1 MSSNPARSITASPI
15 TPAPLTPSAPIT
27 ATSPGAVRPEHAAR
41 RADIER
47 RAASID
53 SEDLFQILGLTRET
67 PADQIRNAYFALAK
81 TWHPDRVPPELAEVK
96 PLVARVFARISDAFQ
111 TLNDATKRKEYLER
125 LQAGGGA
132 HDDDE
137 KIARVVD
144 AAMEFQKAEILLK
157 KNDLAGAEQL
167 ATACVRAD
175 PEQPEY
181 LALLVWI
188 QAQRRGDPPGMREGM
203 TSPHFDDL
211 IKLLDGVLAKEPSYE
226 RAIYY
231 RGVLLKR
238 AGRHDK
244 AMRDFKQAV
253 ELNPKNIDAV
263 REVRLHDMRKRGA
276 AAAKPESSGPADGGG
291 LFGKFFK
298 R

>member
-1 MSSNPARSITASPI
+1 
-15 TPAPLTPSAPIT
+15 
-27 ATSPGAVRPEHAAR
+27 
-41 RADIER
+41 
-47 RAASID
+47 
-53 SEDLFQILGLTRET
+53 
-67 PADQIRNAYFALAK
+67 
-81 TWHPDRVPPELAEVK
+81 
-96 PLVARVFARISDAFQ
+96 ARVI
-111 TLNDATKRKEYLER
+111 
-125 LQAGGGA
+125 
-132 HDDDE
+132 
-137 KIARVVD
+137 D

-157 KNDLAGAEQL
+157 KNDLAGAELL

-188 QAQRRGDPPGMREGM
+188 QAQRRGDPPGMKEGQ
-203 TSPHFDDL
+203 TSAHFDDL

-238 AGRHDK
+238 AGRHEK

-253 ELNPKNIDAV
+253 ELNPKNLDAV
-263 REVRLHDMRKRGA
+263 REVRLHDMRKRGQPG
-276 AAAKPESSGPADGGG
+276 AKPDPAAPDGGG

>member
-1 MSSNPARSITASPI
+1 LTSKGVCASYP
-15 TPAPLTPSAPIT
+15 
-27 ATSPGAVRPEHAAR
+27 
-41 RADIER
+41 
-47 RAASID
+47 
-53 SEDLFQILGLTRET
+53 Q
-67 PADQIRNAYFALAK
+67 
-81 TWHPDRVPPELAEVK
+81 
-96 PLVARVFARISDAFQ
+96 
-111 TLNDATKRKEYLER
+111 EYLDR
-125 LQAGGGA
+125 IQASGGA

-188 QAQRRGDPPGMREGM
+188 QAQRRGDPQGMREGM

-211 IKLLDGVLAKEPSYE
+211 IHLLDGVLAKEPSYE

-244 AMRDFKQAV
+244 AMRDFKKAV

-276 AAAKPESSGPADGGG
+276 AAAAKPDPGGADGGG

>member
-1 MSSNPARSITASPI
+1 M
-15 TPAPLTPSAPIT
+15 L
-27 ATSPGAVRPEHAAR
+27 RPEHAAR
-41 RADIER
+41 RAEIER
-47 RAASID
+47 RAQTID
-53 SEDLFQILGLTRET
+53 NEDFFQILGLTRET
-67 PADQIRNAYFALAK
+67 PPDQIRNAYFALAK
-81 TWHPDRVPPELAEVK
+81 TWHPDRVPPELSEVK

-111 TLNDATKRKEYLER
+111 NLNDATKRKDYLER
-125 LQAGGGA
+125 LNAGGGA

-144 AAMEFQKAEILLK
+144 AAMEFQKAEILQK
-157 KNDLAGAEQL
+157 KNDLAGAETL
-167 ATACVRAD
+167 ANSCVLAD

-188 QAQRRGDPPGMREGM
+188 QAQRRGDPQGMREGQ

-238 AGRHDK
+238 SGRHDK
-244 AMRDFKQAV
+244 AMRDFKKAV

-263 REVRLHDMRKRGA
+263 REVRLHDMRRRTQA
-276 AAAKPESSGPADGGG
+276 AAPKPKPDPGGGDGGG